1 MHTQQFYCAS
11 LAAGFLAA
19 LLAFAA
25 PARAADD
32 LLNGAPPPPC
42 RAQAAYAPGVDADG
56 KPVSPA
62 DGGQAKTPVPDA
74 VAVPLN
80 RPHGR
85 SGDGPYVSLDGAK
98 LDPRLAGVTFSELP
112 QNMRGQGVAGVGI
125 SAVRPN
131 SRAAQAGLET
141 SDIVIGIGNLR
152 VPDLRTLQRLA
163 GVNPR
168 QLVLVVSGDDGVRY
182 VEIR

>member
-32 LLNGAPPPPC
+32 LLNGAPPPPY

-74 VAVPLN
+74 VAVP
-80 RPHGR
+80 
-85 SGDGPYVSLDGAK
+85 A
-98 LDPRLAGVTFSELP
+98 
-112 QNMRGQGVAGVGI
+112 
-125 SAVRPN
+125 
-131 SRAAQAGLET
+131 
-141 SDIVIGIGNLR
+141 
-152 VPDLRTLQRLA
+152 
-163 GVNPR
+163 
-168 QLVLVVSGDDGVRY
+168 
-182 VEIR
+182 